1 MKILVCDDQP
11 EAAEKVRGMVEELAA
26 SIIQTL
32 CKKPP
37 QVPEQ
42 HLRRLLFMLTGLS
55 RGLKNA

>member
-32 CKKPP
+32 CKK
-37 QVPEQ
+37 
-42 HLRRLLFMLTGLS
+42 TS
-55 RGLKNA
+55 ASA

>member
-11 EAAEKVRGMVEELAA
+11 EAAEKVRSMVEELAA
-26 SIIQTL
+26 SIIQTP

-42 HLRRLLFMLTGLS
+42 HLRRFLFMLAGLS
-55 RGLKNA
+55 RRLKND